1 MASNILGFIL
11 VRSFNIVLAKKLFRK
26 VKISQKVSV
35 NFRLFSVSSMIHESF
50 WIPKQN
56 LICTTFSPRFLHK
69 RKGLGPQ
76 ENPNQTVEKECN
88 LLSSETWMQRK
99 LLPNPRSKNKWWW
112 ETLTVVMVLLLLR
125 VTAENK
131 SIFPAGLESWVADA
145 KATFPINISRGE
157 GSWSRRTDAL
167 AFDVRK

>member
-1 MASNILGFIL
+1 MASNILGSIL
-11 VRSFNIVLAKKLFRK
+11 VRSFNIVLAKKMFRR

-35 NFRLFSVSSMIHESF
+35 NFRLCIFNDSWKFLDLMR
-50 WIPKQN
+50 N